1 MKKND
6 LLEKMNSKMIFS
18 RFSDSLVYFV
28 HDLESINQEELE
40 NSGIYAVSDGMCLID
55 FKVNCIDDIQ
65 QMYGIKRL
73 DPMELVNLEDF
84 YSDNDF
90 YNSKIS
96 YVKMIKCFDVFLD
109 RQ

>member
-1 MKKND
+1 MKRNK

-18 RFSDSLVYFV
+18 SASDSLVFFV
-28 HDLESINQEELE
+28 DDLNSINQEELE
-40 NSGIYAVSDGMCLID
+40 KLGIYAVSDGMSVID
-55 FKVNCIDDIQ
+55 FKDNCIDDIQ

-90 YNSKIS
+90 YNSKIT

-109 RQ
+109 R